1 MSYTIYPF
9 KELKREQLPEIATLH
24 LDDHGLLT
32 QLGYPFV
39 LRYFEIV
46 LQDKRVVGVIAKDD
60 QNGKV
65 IGYNIAS
72 PEPSKLTSQL
82 TNDKIW
88 FIKEIIKVIFTHPS
102 SFIQLIVSS
111 FTIKSQMEDEA
122 DAIESLYLTIDEN
135 YRGQKVGRTLQQGL
149 FDEALKAGYK
159 RIVGSIE
166 TWNEA
171 SIKMCQSNGFVI
183 KKTFREGKFIRH
195 RIEKIL

>member
-9 KELKREQLPEIATLH
+9 KQVLPEQLPEIAQLH

-39 LRYFEIV
+39 LRYFEIAWKEPSV
-46 LQDKRVVGVIAKDD
+46 IGVIAKDD
-60 QNGKV
+60 QTGKL

-72 PEPSKLTSQL
+72 PEPAALTSQL
-82 TNDKIW
+82 TDGKTW
-88 FIKEIIKVIFTHPS
+88 FIKEILKVIFTRPS
-102 SFIQLIVSS
+102 AFIQLLVSS
-111 FTIKSQMEDEA
+111 LTIKTQMEDEPN
-122 DAIESLYLTIDEN
+122 AIESLYLTIDEN
-135 YRGQKVGRTLQQGL
+135 YRGQKVGRTLQLGL
-149 FDEALKAGYK
+149 FEEARRAGYK

>member
-1 MSYTIYPF
+1 MSYTIYPL
-9 KELKREQLPEIATLH
+9 KELTPEQLPEIATLH
-24 LDDHGLLT
+24 LGDHGLLT

-46 LQDKRVVGVIAKDD
+46 LKDSRVVGVIARDD
-60 QNGKV
+60 QTGKL

-72 PEPSKLTSQL
+72 PEPSSLTARL
-82 TNDKIW
+82 TDNKIW

-102 SFIQLIVSS
+102 AFIQLIASS
-111 FTIKSQMEDEA
+111 LTIKSQMEDEV

-149 FDEALKAGYK
+149 FEEARKAGYK